1 MKCTVGQA
9 QPDAVQVIL
18 HLASELAPDLSCQ
31 SVRQCK
37 AGNKPMITSRTI
49 KQFIVSST
57 NQSIHQSI
65 TKKVK
70 GTACSKGCVCAAQV
84 SLTEVQNELAYSAAA
99 YGILGKPGVVLL
111 NCIIF
116 MAVTSSGSGEMLA
129 VSSLFTFDFYREYLR
144 PRVRTCHLPPKG

>member
-1 MKCTVGQA
+1 M
-9 QPDAVQVIL
+9 
-18 HLASELAPDLSCQ
+18 
-31 SVRQCK
+31 
-37 AGNKPMITSRTI
+37 
-49 KQFIVSST
+49 
-57 NQSIHQSI
+57 
-65 TKKVK
+65 
-70 GTACSKGCVCAAQV
+70 QV

-144 PRVRTCHLPPKG
+144 PRVRQCLLPPKG